1 MDIFVRSLNAFLM
14 IAMPLGLGVYLARRL
29 KVEWKLFGI
38 GVVTFAASQIF
49 HIPFNQ
55 WVLSPSVDR
64 LGLSSAEGG
73 MGLVILFVLYG
84 LSAGVFEE
92 TARYL
97 AYRFWLKDER
107 NWKSAVMFGAGH
119 GGIEAILF
127 GALALYALIQA
138 FVLRGTDLATVLP
151 PEQIQLAQTQLE
163 TYWSMPWH
171 MALLG
176 AVERVGAL
184 CFHLSASVLV
194 LQAFVRRNNLWVGA
208 AILWHTAINAVALV
222 ALQVWGVYVSE
233 AIVILFGLVSIVIV
247 LLLKD
252 DPTEQDPSFSAPPT
266 PELVLDQPVLS
277 EENLEDSRYSS

>member
-14 IAMPLGLGVYLARRL
+14 IAMPLGLRIFLVKRL
-29 KVEWKLFGI
+29 RVEWKHFGI
-38 GVVTFAASQIF
+38 GAITFVASQVF

-55 WVLSPSVDR
+55 WVLAPGVDR

-73 MGLVILFVLYG
+73 IELVILFVLYG
-84 LSAGVFEE
+84 LSAGIFEE

-97 AYRFWLKDER
+97 TYRFWLKDR
-107 NWKSAVMFGAGH
+107 RDWKSALMLGAGH
-119 GGIEAILF
+119 GGVEAIIL

-138 FVLRGTDLATVLP
+138 FVLRGSDLATILP
-151 PEQIQLAQTQLE
+151 PEQIQLAQSQLG

-171 MALLG
+171 MALMG

-208 AILWHTAINAVALV
+208 AILWHTALNAVALL
-222 ALQVWGVYVSE
+222 ALQVLGVYVSE
-233 AIVILFGLVSIVIV
+233 AFVVLFGLVSIVIV
-247 LLLKD
+247 FLLRDGPK
-252 DPTEQDPSFSAPPT
+252 EQENGLSAPPT
-266 PELVLDQPVLS
+266 PELVVERPVLS